1 MVKFYFV
8 VEFFEVVLFWA
19 VINKQQFG
27 RYFFVDFSEYFEY
40 IFYVFYFL
48 EVGYMYQNLFFV
60 WCNCFFKVVFV
71 DFLEVFKVNEVI
83 DYFDIV
89 MDIEVFIG
97 LLFEVFRYCS
107 DII

>member
-1 MVKFYFV
+1 M
-8 VEFFEVVLFWA
+8 
-19 VINKQQFG
+19 
-27 RYFFVDFSEYFEY
+27 
-40 IFYVFYFL
+40 
-48 EVGYMYQNLFFV
+48 
-60 WCNCFFKVVFV
+60 VFV

-107 DII
+107 DIIWFIDGESYYWCESVVIVY